1 MVKKETPP
9 KKKLSFKTR
18 LIIIAAIFPLMILV
32 FSVMETSDETK
43 SDELE
48 SDESTKPLIDVLLD
62 DEVEETEEELYY
74 KFNPP
79 TP

>member
-1 MVKKETPP
+1 MVKKETPS
-9 KKKLSFKTR
+9 KKKLSLKTR
-18 LIIIAAIFPLMILV
+18 LIIIGAMFVLINIV
-32 FSVMETSDETK
+32 FFVVLPEPE

-62 DEVEETEEELYY
+62 EELEETEEELHF